1 MYGIIINSK
10 ECAAEDEP
18 GYFISLS
25 QQKEK
30 GIHMNTFLQSVQN
43 LDGEILLQI
52 QQHLR
57 TDMLTPLMKFVTFLG
72 NGGWFW
78 IVLCILMVVL
88 AKIPGEK
95 YSIKDEN
102 CSRAVIGRAGWYG
115 LLSMGAGALITNVCL
130 KNLVARTRPYE
141 VVEGLVPLIGK
152 PTDYSFPS
160 GHTCA
165 AATLITLTSLPMFFK
180 EANTKKYEII
190 CWCSVVAFVLIV
202 MVTRLI
208 MGKHFL
214 SDVLIGGFVTVICYY
229 VCLIFGKKLYD
240 KKIKLQP
247 LEKIKPVI
255 SEERI

>member
-78 IVLCILMVVL
+78 ILCAVVL
-88 AKIPGEK
+88 LAIPRTRKTG
-95 YSIKDEN
+95 YA
-102 CSRAVIGRAGWYG
+102 AVLSLIFGVIVTN
-115 LLSMGAGALITNVCL
+115 LLLKNIVARPRPFEEIEALI
-130 KNLVARTRPYE
+130 
-141 VVEGLVPLIGK
+141 PLIAK
-152 PTDYSFPS
+152 PTDFSFPS
-160 GHTCA
+160 GHTTASFAVALVMLRMLPKKIGIPAVVLA
-165 AATLITLTSLPMFFK
+165 ALVAFSRLYLGVHYPTDVLVGF
-180 EANTKKYEII
+180 
-190 CWCSVVAFVLIV
+190 VVALVGSSLAV
-202 MVTRLI
+202 WGVRT
-208 MGKHFL
+208 
-214 SDVLIGGFVTVICYY
+214 
-229 VCLIFGKKLYD
+229 KLGN
-240 KKIKLQP
+240 IK
-247 LEKIKPVI
+247 
-255 SEERI
+255 R

>member
-78 IVLCILMVVL
+78 ILCAVVL
-88 AKIPGEK
+88 LAIPKTRKTG
-95 YSIKDEN
+95 YA
-102 CSRAVIGRAGWYG
+102 AVLSLIFGVIVTN
-115 LLSMGAGALITNVCL
+115 LLLKNIVARPRPFAEIEALI
-130 KNLVARTRPYE
+130 
-141 VVEGLVPLIGK
+141 PLIAK
-152 PTDYSFPS
+152 PTDFSFPS
-160 GHTCA
+160 GHTTASFAVALVMLRILPKKIGIPAVVLA
-165 AATLITLTSLPMFFK
+165 ALVAFSRLYLGVHYPTDVLVGF
-180 EANTKKYEII
+180 
-190 CWCSVVAFVLIV
+190 VVALVGSLLAVWIV
-202 MVTRLI
+202 RM
-208 MGKHFL
+208 
-214 SDVLIGGFVTVICYY
+214 
-229 VCLIFGKKLYD
+229 KLGN
-240 KKIKLQP
+240 IK
-247 LEKIKPVI
+247 
-255 SEERI
+255 R